1 MLMTITEYARHRGC
15 DLKAVQYAVSR
26 GRITRDQRGF
36 IESDQADQDWEDRT
50 DHSKARYGLKRVS
63 SRPISSTHSRRDQP
77 FNSEA
82 RKELDQPFDGSF
94 SSPPNFA
101 AARAVKEICEA
112 KLRRMDLEERRGNLL
127 PRGAVEKAAFNSF
140 RVLREAILN
149 VPCRVSGQLAAE
161 SDPRKVQDLLE
172 NEIKQALESFAGLE
186 RNEPIETS
194 DDSGSGTDGPADY
207 SLRSDASSTII
218 A

>member
-26 GRITRDQRGF
+26 GRITRDQRGC
-36 IESDQADQDWEDRT
+36 IESEQADQDWENNT
-50 DHSKARYGLKRVS
+50 DHSKARYSPKRVS

-82 RKELDQPFDGSF
+82 RKELDQPFDGFF
-94 SSPPNFA
+94 SGPPNFA
-101 AARAVKEICEA
+101 AARAVKEICDA

-127 PRGAVEKAAFNSF
+127 PRDAVEKATFDCF
-140 RVLREAILN
+140 RVLRDRILN
-149 VPCRVSGQLAAE
+149 VPNRISAQLAAE

-172 NEIKQALESFAGLE
+172 NEIRQALESFGE
-186 RNEPIETS
+186 QKRNDPVETN
-194 DDSGSGTDGPADY
+194 DSP
-207 SLRSDASSTII
+207 SLRDEV
-218 A
+218 